1 MNGTDKPR
9 SHFLP
14 QITLI
19 AVTDS
24 ADPCNLWI
32 DLCESVVA
40 LFLFHL
46 SLQMPSFTTASRIII
61 TCSNRLSPYLQM
73 EVAELGYKPERVF
86 KTGVELKGTLTDC
99 IRLNL
104 NLRCASQVLF
114 SLKEFRA
121 DNADDLYKILIDHP
135 WEDIL
140 NVDGYFSISSN
151 VDNPTINNSLFANVK
166 VKDAIVDRF
175 RNKTGERPNS
185 GPELDKT
192 VIHLYWKESLAEIF
206 IDTSGE
212 TLSKHGYRKIPGKAP
227 MLESLAAA
235 TMLATKWDRASPFIN
250 PMCGSGTVAIEA
262 VLLATKRKPGLLR
275 SNYAFMHL
283 AGYEEQLYNTEF
295 KKLEQQVID
304 LPALKVIATDISE
317 DAINI
322 SKVNAGIAGVE
333 ELIEFAVCDFEE
345 TNIPEGEAGA
355 VYFNPEYGDRLGVE
369 AELEITYKRIGDF
382 LKKKCKGY
390 SGYIFTG
397 NLELAKKI
405 GLKPSR
411 RIEFYTS
418 KIDCRLL
425 EYELYS
431 GTKRTDKE

>member
-1 MNGTDKPR
+1 M
-9 SHFLP
+9 
-14 QITLI
+14 QIF
-19 AVTDS
+19 
-24 ADPCNLWI
+24 
-32 DLCESVVA
+32 E
-40 LFLFHL
+40 
-46 SLQMPSFTTASRIII
+46 TTSRIII
-61 TCSNRLSPYLQM
+61 TCSNRLSPWLQL
-73 EVAELGYKPERVF
+73 EVAALGFKPERVF
-86 KTGVELKGTLTDC
+86 KTGVELKGTLADC
-99 IRLNL
+99 IKLNL

-114 SLKEFRA
+114 SLKEFEAATA
-121 DNADDLYKILIDHP
+121 DELYKIMIDFP
-135 WEDIL
+135 WEAIL
-140 NVDGYFSISSN
+140 TVDGYFSVSSN

-235 TMLATKWDRASPFIN
+235 TLLATRWNRKSVFIN

-262 VLLATKRKPGLLR
+262 ALLATNRKPGLLR
-275 SNYAFMHL
+275 FNYAFMHL
-283 AGYEEQLYNTEF
+283 FGYTDDMYNVEF
-295 KKLEQQVID
+295 RKLEQQVID
-304 LPALKVIATDISE
+304 VPGLNIIATDISE
-317 DAINI
+317 DAVNI

-333 ELIEFAVCDFEE
+333 EFIEFGVCDFEE
-345 TNIPEGEAGA
+345 TTIPTVPIIIGRTEGENG
-355 VYFNPEYGDRLGVE
+355 VIYFNPEYGDRLGVE
-369 AELEITYKRIGDF
+369 AELEVTYGRIGDF

-390 SGYIFTG
+390 FGYIFTG

-405 GLKPSR
+405 GLKPNR

-431 GTKRTDKE
+431 GTKRVEKL

>member
-1 MNGTDKPR
+1 
-9 SHFLP
+9 
-14 QITLI
+14 
-19 AVTDS
+19 
-24 ADPCNLWI
+24 
-32 DLCESVVA
+32 
-40 LFLFHL
+40 
-46 SLQMPSFTTASRIII
+46 MPSFSTASRIII

-73 EVAELGYKPERVF
+73 EITALGYKAERVF
-86 KTGVELKGTLTDC
+86 KTGVELKGTLVDC

-121 DNADDLYKILIDHP
+121 ANADDLYKTLIDFP

-175 RNKTGERPNS
+175 RNKTGERPDS
-185 GPELDKT
+185 GPELDRT

-235 TMLATKWDRASPFIN
+235 TLLATRWDRQSTFVN

-262 VLLATKRKPGLLR
+262 ALLATNRKPGLLR
-275 SNYAFMHL
+275 SNFAFMHL
-283 AGYEEQLYNTEF
+283 AGYEERFYNEEF
-295 KKLEQQVID
+295 KKLEQQVVD
-304 LPALKVIATDISE
+304 VPGLKIIATDISD

-345 TNIPEGEAGA
+345 TIVEEGESGV

-369 AELEITYKRIGDF
+369 AELELTYKRIGNF

-390 SGYIFTG
+390 FGYIFTG

-405 GLKPSR
+405 GLKPNR

-431 GTKRTDKE
+431 GTKRVDK